1 MAFGIGEEEYRSAEN
16 DELIKLAQSAGPDA
30 AEAEAELVRRYL
42 PLVRSLSRPLYLWG
56 WESEDF
62 LQEGTLGLIKAIRS
76 YDNGRSPYFGVY
88 ARACILHEL
97 EKALAANTRKKDIP
111 GGELT
116 SLDEA
121 DETLEDVTLPDVDEV
136 VIYKDEVERLTG
148 RIVKALSKLERRVLE
163 AYLEGISFDEMT
175 VKLGVTK
182 KTVNNAMYRIRV
194 KSEQIREAEN

>member
-1 MAFGIGEEEYRSAEN
+1 MAFGMGEDEYRSAEN
-16 DELIKLAQSAGPDA
+16 DDLITLAQSALPEA

-42 PLVRSLSRPLYLWG
+42 PLVRSLARPLYLWG

-76 YDNGRSPYFGVY
+76 YDNARSPFFGVY
-88 ARACILHEL
+88 AKTCILHEL
-97 EKALAANTRKKDIP
+97 QKALASNTRKRDIP
-111 GGELT
+111 AGEVT
-116 SLDEA
+116 SLD
-121 DETLEDVTLPDVDEV
+121 DEDQKLEDILLPDVDEL
-136 VIYKDEVERLTG
+136 VIYRDEVGRLTE

-175 VKLGVTK
+175 VKLGVSK

-194 KSEQIREAEN
+194 KSEKIREAEN